1 MKTAKW
7 PRTRL
12 QSGPFGFLT
21 AQLREPRFVQH
32 VDVSLPARQTLGRSA
47 DEAFRLP
54 DRAVHA
60 RVAAN
65 GRENLFPTHPGSRRS
80 RGWSFEAVRPAD
92 CDRSNRQSLC
102 DRW

>member
-1 MKTAKW
+1 MKTAKL
-7 PRTRL
+7 PRRRL

-21 AQLREPRFVQH
+21 AQLRELRLVPH
-32 VDVSLPARQTLGRSA
+32 VDVSLPARQTLGGNV

-54 DRAVHA
+54 DRAVPA

-80 RGWSFEAVRPAD
+80 RRWGFEAVRPAD
-92 CDRSNRQSLC
+92 CGRSNRQS
-102 DRW
+102 